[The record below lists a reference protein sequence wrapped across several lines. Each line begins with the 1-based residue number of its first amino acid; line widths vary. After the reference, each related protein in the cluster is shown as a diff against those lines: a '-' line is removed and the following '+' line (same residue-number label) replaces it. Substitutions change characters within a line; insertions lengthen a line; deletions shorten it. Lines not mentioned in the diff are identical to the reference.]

1 MILYIY
7 ICIYTY
13 REREREREW
22 SKEAVGLFPPG
33 LATPCA
39 QHVRAWAYA
48 QTRILRKRRCVAL
61 AQTTG
66 G

>member
-1 MILYIY
+1 MIIY
-7 ICIYTY
+7 IYTY
-13 REREREREW
+13 IEREREW
-22 SKEAVGLFPPG
+22 AIEAVGLFPPG

-61 AQTTG
+61 AKTTG